1 MESIVGIFNSL
12 TDAKRGAAV
21 LESLGIPRQRISVLA
36 PGTSDAEVEANVLT
50 AESEQPG
57 MGTALGATVGGAMG
71 VAGGLSAGAAAASI
85 LVPGVGPVIAIG
97 LIGAALLGA
106 GGAAAGAA
114 AGEALEE
121 GIAQGLPHD

>member
-1 MESIVGIFNSL
+1 MCQPTPTLARWYSRRIAFQSRGGPVHMESIVGIFNSL

-21 LESLGIPRQRISVLA
+21 LESLGIQRQRISVLA

-57 MGTALGATVGGAMG
+57 MGRALGATVGGAMG

-85 LVPGVGPVIAIG
+85 
-97 LIGAALLGA
+97 
-106 GGAAAGAA
+106 
-114 AGEALEE
+114 
-121 GIAQGLPHD
+121 